1 MGKDRKV
8 HEVVGELM
16 AMNSIDEKALAE
28 KVGVSELV
36 ILNYLSGLNKDSRNY
51 ARLKG
56 KIKAAF
62 DLGDDFFDESHIAV
76 AIAGPTP
83 KKEKKAAKSKKEPR
97 AKKEKAEKK
106 EPEGSQLVFD
116 IKGDISEEKKPELPA
131 EPVSEVKA
139 EKVVKAA
146 GTKKQSSAAQD
157 PLMSAIKTSGS
168 KARLSGKKKDITPD
182 DAARWASEYEDE
194 IKQSISRAFDV
205 MRESLKDNF
214 KEEEPSPIQS
224 NKKISEIVE
233 LASKIKEDDL
243 ILIIA
248 MMKKLAK

>member
-83 KKEKKAAKSKKEPR
+83 KKEKKAAKPKKEAR
-97 AKKEKAEKK
+97 
-106 EPEGSQLVFD
+106 
-116 IKGDISEEKKPELPA
+116 
-131 EPVSEVKA
+131 VK
-139 EKVVKAA
+139 
-146 GTKKQSSAAQD
+146 
-157 PLMSAIKTSGS
+157 
-168 KARLSGKKKDITPD
+168 
-182 DAARWASEYEDE
+182 
-194 IKQSISRAFDV
+194 
-205 MRESLKDNF
+205 
-214 KEEEPSPIQS
+214 
-224 NKKISEIVE
+224 
-233 LASKIKEDDL
+233 
-243 ILIIA
+243 
-248 MMKKLAK
+248 